1 MFLKLKGGS
10 MHLKRRFVLTSVLC
24 ALTVGTAAAADRHPV
39 KDSYITTKVKSELV
53 GDFGKRAAHIGV
65 KTKDGVVALTGHV
78 DSEDAK
84 DRAERDA
91 KHIKGVVDVI
101 NKLDVKP

>member
-1 MFLKLKGGS
+1 MYR
-10 MHLKRRFVLTSVLC
+10 KRLMLTTAVLC
-24 ALTVGTAAAADRHPV
+24 GLSLGTALAEDQHPI

-53 GDFGKRAAHIGV
+53 GDFGTRASHISV

-78 DSEDAK
+78 DSSDAK

-101 NKLDVKP
+101 NKLDVQP

>member
-1 MFLKLKGGS
+1 MYRKRLIS
-10 MHLKRRFVLTSVLC
+10 MTAVLC
-24 ALTVGTAAAADRHPV
+24 GLSLGTALAADQHPV

-53 GDFGKRAAHIGV
+53 GDFGKRAAHISV

-78 DSEDAK
+78 DSADAK

-101 NKLDVKP
+101 NRLEIEP

>member
-1 MFLKLKGGS
+1 
-10 MHLKRRFVLTSVLC
+10 MHRIGLFASA
-24 ALTVGTAAAADRHPV
+24 ALLSGLLAGTALAEDHHPV

-53 GDFGKRAAHIGV
+53 GDFGKRAGHIHV
-65 KTKDGVVALTGHV
+65 KTKDGVVALTGRV

-91 KHIKGVVDVI
+91 KHVDGVVDVI
-101 NKLDVKP
+101 NKLNVK

>member
-1 MFLKLKGGS
+1 MNRKHVIS
-10 MHLKRRFVLTSVLC
+10 VAAVLC
-24 ALTVGTAAAADRHPV
+24 SLTLATAFADDQHPI

-53 GDFGKRAAHIGV
+53 GDFGTRASHISV
-65 KTKDGVVALTGHV
+65 KTKDGVVALTGHI
-78 DSEDAK
+78 DSADAK

-101 NKLDVKP
+101 NKLTVEP

>member
-1 MFLKLKGGS
+1 MY
-10 MHLKRRFVLTSVLC
+10 HKRLLLV
-24 ALTVGTAAAADRHPV
+24 TVMLSGLSLGTALAEDQHPI

-53 GDFGKRAAHIGV
+53 GDFGTRASHISV

-78 DSEDAK
+78 DSNDAK

-101 NKLDVKP
+101 NKLVVEP